1 MQEHQ
6 AAQAGI
12 VMTPQLLSTYAPA
25 IRDMAT
31 TAIADPLSTPALAM
45 EQLDVAGRA
54 IHMLYAPFDHVNRNA
69 RIAIVGMTPGRFQ
82 AVNALRTAQEALQ
95 AGQSVESAAEKA
107 KVFASFSGEP
117 MRSNLVR
124 MLDLIGVADLL
135 GLPSTASLWG
145 GNSELV
151 HFTSA
156 LRYPVF
162 VDGQNWSGQPD
173 MVRTPPLR
181 SWLETYT
188 GTELSLL
195 PDAVIV
201 PLGPKVAAAMRHLAQ
216 RGMIDASRI
225 LDGLPHPS
233 GANAERIAYFL
244 GDKAAE
250 LCSTKTNTTVLDG
263 ARKALHERVRAL
275 R

>member
-1 MQEHQ
+1 
-6 AAQAGI
+6 
-12 VMTPQLLSTYAPA
+12 MTPQLLSTYAPA

-117 MRSNLVR
+117 MRGNLVR

-195 PDAVIV
+195 PEAVIV

-250 LCSTKTNTTVLDG
+250 LCSTKTNTTVLDS